1 MQILATSKGTDI
13 KLTKQER
20 KLLADCEAFV
30 ELLGN
35 HVPALAEN
43 AVKVVRGL
51 GDIQFAIDPP
61 PKEELPY

>member
-1 MQILATSKGTDI
+1 MQVVVGKRGTDI

-30 ELLGN
+30 GLLGN
-35 HVPALAEN
+35 HIPALAEN
-43 AVKVVRGL
+43 AAKAVRAL

-61 PKEELPY
+61 PKEDLPY